1 MRMFKLNN
9 TVILIKIGDITQEEV
24 DAIVNPANSY
34 LIMGGGVA
42 GAIKKKGGKIIEE
55 EALKHSPINIGQAI
69 LTSAGKL
76 KAKHVIH
83 SPTMKYPG
91 ELTNENNVR
100 SSIKAALNLALENG
114 IRSLAF
120 PGMGTG
126 VGGIPYNLG
135 AKILIE
141 EIKEFVEK
149 NDYFNIIEIV
159 AFEKEFY
166 DELEK
171 YASSLLSNEI

>member
-1 MRMFKLNN
+1 MHMFKLNN
-9 TVILIKIGDITQEEV
+9 TVILIKLGDITQEEV
-24 DAIVNPANSY
+24 EAIVNPANSY

-55 EALKHSPINIGQAI
+55 EALKYSPIDIGKAV
-69 LTSAGKL
+69 LTNAGKL
-76 KAKHVIH
+76 KARFVIH

-100 SSIKAALNLALENG
+100 SSIKAALKIALEKG
-114 IRSLAF
+114 IKSIAF

-126 VGGIPYNLG
+126 VGGISYNLG

-149 NDYFNIIEIV
+149 NDHFEIIEIV
-159 AFEKEFY
+159 AYEKEFY

-171 YASSLLSNEI
+171 YAVSLLSNRI